1 MVVRAL
7 PHNGI
12 YCAFWALIL
21 PAQPWWSARCHGG
34 PHPLGS
40 GITVRDLLGAAKEPD
55 AKTRGIA
62 RRLISPQVE
71 PNTPKVPDVNARGN
85 AQRLISPQAWSNV
98 PKGHNV
104 IAWGNAPG
112 IRRHKNPS
120 PERARCPTTCA
131 CCGSG
136 SIPHIPFIDDDTILS
151 AELAVL
157 IRKGDGAVVFFLT
170 VDVAL
175 KGGAVPR
182 TDGEHAV
189 TGLPLKSGVA

>member
-1 MVVRAL
+1 LDV
-7 PHNGI
+7 
-12 YCAFWALIL
+12 
-21 PAQPWWSARCHGG
+21 
-34 PHPLGS
+34 
-40 GITVRDLLGAAKEPD
+40 GITVRDLLGAAKEPG
-55 AKTRGIA
+55 AKTRGNA
-62 RRLISPQVE
+62 QPLISPQVE
-71 PNTPKVPDVNARGN
+71 PSTPKVPDVNARGT
-85 AQRLISPQAWSNV
+85 AQPLISPQASNV

-104 IAWGNAPG
+104 IARGNAPG
-112 IRRHKNPS
+112 IRQQKNPS
-120 PERARCPTTCA
+120 PERARYPTTAA

-189 TGLPLKSGVA
+189 TGLPLKSGVT